1 MRNCWLVRAK
11 LLEIWVESQAEAAAA
26 EINKK
31 VGLRQQRQK
40 VLRIPE
46 ELKPIVTLQ
55 MEQTTLSKGGSN
67 HCV

>member
-1 MRNCWLVRAK
+1 MRNCRLVRAK
-11 LLEIWVESQAEAAAA
+11 LLEIWVESQAEAA

-46 ELKPIVTLQ
+46 ELKPMVTLQ
-55 MEQTTLSKGGSN
+55 MEQTTMSTGGSN

>member
-11 LLEIWVESQAEAAAA
+11 LLEIWVESQAEAA

-46 ELKPIVTLQ
+46 ELKPMVTLQ
-55 MEQTTLSKGGSN
+55 MEQTTMSTGGSN